1 MATTKR
7 ARTTSSTTRSKKAVS
22 TSAQEKTV
30 QPASTG
36 NLEEAVRFRAYQLF
50 LQRGARHGHDLED
63 WLRAEG
69 EIVSHGAAQ
78 SA

>member
-7 ARTTSSTTRSKKAVS
+7 ARTTSSTTRNKKVVS
-22 TSAQEKTV
+22 TSAQETSV
-30 QPASTG
+30 RQPSG

>member
-7 ARTTSSTTRSKKAVS
+7 ARTTSSTTRNKKAVA
-22 TSAQEKTV
+22 TSAQETSV
-30 QPASTG
+30 RQHSG

-50 LQRGARHGHDLED
+50 LQRGGRHGHDLED

-69 EIVSHGAAQ
+69 EIVSHGVAQ